1 MLALVTGGQGFIGSH
16 LCERLIAEGHR
27 VRVLARPTSDLS
39 NLDGL
44 DAEVVRGDLGYQ
56 GDLSQAVA
64 DAEWV
69 IHLAGALKGFS
80 QEDFLRVNREGTRRL
95 AEACQVY
102 APRLSRFVL
111 VSSLAALGPSPGG
124 ALPIPEDAPARPLTW
139 YGRSK
144 LEAEEVLRGSGL
156 PWTIVRPPIVFGPR
170 DRDLLSYFRIARRG
184 LLPIPGRKERSY
196 SLVFAPDLADGIL
209 KVAEAS
215 ASSGEVFHLTGPEVV
230 TWSEFGRKIAAALGG
245 RGHVLHLPEFLVRVS
260 ARLAD
265 CAASLRGRPNIFS
278 SQKVIEMLAPAWVA
292 SPRKAQEVLG
302 WTSPTP
308 FDEALALTVRWYR
321 EHGWL

>member
-1 MLALVTGGQGFIGSH
+1 MLVLVTGGHGFIGSH
-16 LCERLIAEGHR
+16 LCERLITAAHK

-44 DAEVVRGDLGYQ
+44 DIEVVRGDLGCQ
-56 GDLSQAVA
+56 GDLGQAVA
-64 DAEWV
+64 DADWV

-80 QEDFLRVNREGTRRL
+80 QEDLLRVNRDGTRRL
-95 AEACQVY
+95 TEACQAY

-111 VSSLAALGPSPGG
+111 ISSLAALGPSPGG
-124 ALPIPEDAPARPLTW
+124 VLPIPEDAPARPLTW

-144 LEAEEVLRGSGL
+144 LEAEEVVRGSNL
-156 PWTIVRPPIVFGPR
+156 PWTIVRPPVVFGPR

-184 LLPIPGRKERSY
+184 LLPIPGRKDRFY
-196 SLVFAPDLADGIL
+196 SLAFAPDLAEGIL
-209 KVAEAS
+209 RVAEAS
-215 ASSGEVFHLTGPEVV
+215 AASGEVFHLTGPDVV
-230 TWSEFGRKIAAALGG
+230 TWSEFGRTIAAALGG
-245 RGHVLHLPEFLVRVS
+245 RGHALHLPEFSVRVS
-260 ARLAD
+260 GRLAD
-265 CAASLRGRPNIFS
+265 LASRLRGRPNIFS

-308 FDEALALTVRWYR
+308 FSEALALTARWYR